1 MRQYLD
7 LLTDTLEN
15 GSYKDD
21 RTGVGT
27 ISTFGNIIKFDLSN
41 GFPLVTTKNINF
53 KACAH
58 ETIWFLRG
66 SSDTTYLNENGVKIW
81 NNWADSSGN
90 LGPVYGHQWRHWAS
104 PNGEIDQISKVI
116 ADIKSN
122 PNSRRHIVS
131 TWNVADIDKMRL
143 PPCHMLYQFYVRDGK
158 ISCAVNMRSV
168 DLFLGLPFDIVD
180 YALITQMVAQVTNLI
195 PGELVFFLG
204 DTHIYMNHL
213 EQVKLQI
220 TREPKKLPKV
230 MLSPGIKDID
240 DFTFGDIVLL
250 DYNPHPKIK
259 AEVAV

>member
-1 MRQYLD
+1 MKQYLD

-27 ISTFGNIIKFDLSN
+27 ISTFGNIIRFDLGA
-41 GFPLVTTKNINF
+41 GFPLVTTKEINF

-66 SSDTTYLNENGVKIW
+66 SSDTAYLNENGVKIW

-90 LGPVYGHQWRHWAS
+90 LGPVYGYQWRHWPAHA
-104 PNGEIDQISKVI
+104 GEIDQISKVI

-158 ISCAVNMRSV
+158 ISCAVNMRSI
-168 DLFLGLPFDIVD
+168 DLFLGLPFDIAD
-180 YALITQMVAQVTNLI
+180 YALITQMVAQVTDLI
-195 PGELVFFLG
+195 PDELVFFLG
-204 DTHIYMNHL
+204 DTHIYINHL
-213 EQVKLQI
+213 EQVKLQV
-220 TREPKKLPKV
+220 TREPRELPKL

-250 DYNPHPKIK
+250 DYDPYPKIK